1 MLSQAYYRQLSEQ
14 SQNLVREAAREA
26 EVYTWE
32 LVKIKILKWL
42 NLPKV
47 REWDLVTRSIWPDF
61 YFSVEGKELVDNVLG
76 IINEK

>member
-32 LVKIKILKWL
+32 LVKSKIMRFTDPP
-42 NLPKV
+42 NLA
-47 REWDLVTRSIWPDF
+47 
-61 YFSVEGKELVDNVLG
+61 
-76 IINEK
+76 